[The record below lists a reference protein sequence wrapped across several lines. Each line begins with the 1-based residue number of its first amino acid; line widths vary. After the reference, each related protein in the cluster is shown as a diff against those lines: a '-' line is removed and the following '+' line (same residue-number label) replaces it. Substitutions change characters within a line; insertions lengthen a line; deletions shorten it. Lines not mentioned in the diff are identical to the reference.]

1 MARKGYNYELP
12 DHEVQ
17 YGVEL
22 RVDDLR
28 VDVAA
33 QRTLNEKRAQT
44 IASSLVR
51 EAMGSIVVSE
61 RADGS
66 KYIVDG
72 MHRHRV
78 CQILGIEKIM
88 AEVHCGL
95 SQQEEAIL
103 FLIKNRESS
112 KPSTLDE
119 YKVGLTAGVPL
130 MVDTQKILEQHGLA
144 LGSSSTNSIGA
155 VSGVLRITQRYGP
168 EVLSRTLEVVEG
180 AWGRE
185 KTTWDGVLLA
195 GVSEFFGRHG
205 NDVDD
210 DELLAKKIAKFGHA
224 AGWIGKVHAQATG
237 GGMHNSGTGSRTMTC
252 YRLVVDA
259 WNKGRRAGTRIEV

>member
-1 MARKGYNYELP
+1 VARKGYGYELP
-12 DHEVQ
+12 DHEVE

-22 RVDDLR
+22 SVEELKIDK
-28 VDVAA
+28 AA
-33 QRTLNEKRAQT
+33 QRSLNERRAQS
-44 IASSLVR
+44 IAKSLVK
-51 EAMGSIVVSE
+51 EAMGSIVVSQRE
-61 RADGS
+61 DGTR
-66 KYIVDG
+66 YIVDG

-88 AEVHCGL
+88 AEVHHGL
-95 SQQEEAIL
+95 NQQEEAIL

-130 MVDTQKILEQHGLA
+130 MADTQDVLDRHELS

-168 EVLSRTLEVVEG
+168 DVLSRTLTIVEG
-180 AWGRE
+180 AWGRD

-195 GVSEFFGRHG
+195 GVSEFLGRHG
-205 NDVDD
+205 VDVDD
-210 DELLAKKIAKFGHA
+210 DALLSTKIAKAGHA

-259 WNKGRRAGTRIEV
+259 WNKGRRAGTRIEP

>member
-12 DHEVQ
+12 EHEVQ
-17 YGVEL
+17 YGIEL
-22 RVDDLR
+22 RVEDLK
-28 VDVAA
+28 VDARA
-33 QRTLNEKRAQT
+33 QRSLNEKRAQS
-44 IASSLVR
+44 IAKAVVK
-51 EAMGSIVVSE
+51 EAMGAIVVSQRE
-61 RADGS
+61 DGL

-78 CQILGIEKIM
+78 CQILGFEKIM
-88 AEVHCGL
+88 AEVHYGL

-130 MVDTQKILEQHGLA
+130 MVDTQVVLERHALT

-168 EVLSRTLEVVEG
+168 AVLSRTLSVVEG
-180 AWGRE
+180 AWQRD

-195 GVSEFFGRHG
+195 GVSEFLGRHG
-205 NDVDD
+205 DQVDD
-210 DELLAKKIAKFGHA
+210 DALLSTKMAKVGHA

-237 GGMHNSGTGSRTMTC
+237 GGLHNSGTGSRTMTC
-252 YRLVVDA
+252 YRLVLDA
-259 WNKGRRAGTRIEV
+259 WNKGRRAGSRIEA